1 MAMTL
6 RLPRDLTDRARR
18 YAAEVGLS
26 LNGLVA
32 VALRDYLD
40 ARTRAAR
47 TPTVPPVQEL
57 ARAVA
62 RQIKAGPVRRRR

>member
-6 RLPRDLTDRARR
+6 RLPPELAARGRR

-40 ARTRAAR
+40 PRTRVVHSA
-47 TPTVPPVQEL
+47 PPPPVHAL
-57 ARAVA
+57 ARALA
-62 RQIKAGPVRRRR
+62 RQVQAGPVRRRR